1 MSKQKF
7 NWGHGLALA
16 LIGWVGLMVYMGFKC
31 FTVDA
36 EFVREDYYQA
46 ELEHEDKMAAT
57 ALGNDL
63 SAPRVSFAHGSLIM
77 EGDSAALDLLLSGS
91 ASLYVPTNARLDRA
105 WQWSELPGRRVAG
118 TRYEVVFEA
127 PSGLAYLTFNWFSKR
142 ARGKA
147 EKRIPVHFPV
157 QRIVNDL

>member
-1 MSKQKF
+1 MSTKKF

-31 FTVDA
+31 FSVDA

-63 SAPRVSFAHGSLIM
+63 PAPHVSYARGALII
-77 EGDSAALDLLLSGS
+77 EGDSAALDLQLSGS
-91 ASLYVPTNARLDRA
+91 ASLYVPTNAKFDQA
-105 WQWSELPGRRVAG
+105 WQWSELEGRRVTG
-118 TRYEVVFEA
+118 TRYEVAFDA
-127 PSGLAYLTFNWFSKR
+127 PSGLAYLTFNWSSEHG
-142 ARGKA
+142 RGKA

-157 QRIVNDL
+157 HRSISDL